1 MAQKVNTLRD
11 YLVSIG
17 NYPVLTAEEEK
28 QLAYKYRAGDIKA
41 RERLIQCNLKLVVS
55 IAKNYKNQKLSLQ
68 DLISEGNLGLIN
80 AVEKFNPDLGYRFST
95 CATPWIKQA
104 ILKALTDNGKTIRLP
119 AHMFQLMSKYKKAI
133 IDCQNNNE
141 TITDEL
147 LASKIGT
154 TVDKIALLRQY
165 KHETLSFET
174 PLSKDDE
181 NADTLGDL
189 VEDKDTETP
198 SDYVENN
205 AVQHMLQEAIK
216 KLPER
221 TQIIIKMRYGLGTA
235 DDPEEYR
242 EEHTLEAIGDAI
254 GLTRERVR
262 QIEKETL
269 IKLRNMLGDIEL

>member
-28 QLAYKYRAGDIKA
+28 QLAYKYRAGDTKA